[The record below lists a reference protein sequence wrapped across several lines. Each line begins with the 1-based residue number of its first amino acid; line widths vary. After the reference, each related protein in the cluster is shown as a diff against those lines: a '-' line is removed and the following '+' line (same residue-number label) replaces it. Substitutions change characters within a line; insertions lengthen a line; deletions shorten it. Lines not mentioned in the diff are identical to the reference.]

1 MVFVDKALGLQ
12 KHSGLSKPQ
21 EGKGLPSRALRL
33 WLMPCCSLPSS
44 GPLCKKPSHPHLPH
58 PVHLDSRELRPP

>member
-21 EGKGLPSRALRL
+21 EGEGLPSRAPWPR
-33 WLMPCCSLPSS
+33 LMPWCSLLPSGS
-44 GPLCKKPSHPHLPH
+44 LCKSPALP
-58 PVHLDSRELRPP
+58 PKILSSWTPGD